1 MQVDHQR
8 TPVRG
13 PTFVRLLARLTDLA
27 APTSSASLPDRLSHW
42 LDWKQSL
49 ALSAAL
55 DGALRPPA
63 EPLPPFG
70 EPDIAECARV
80 RTALEHAIPLVGD
93 PMVLG
98 QRSDTA
104 PADYTVFRQRYVVM
118 QRKIGASTGTLRG
131 RLREKLAQASTQ
143 AARLAEADA
152 AMERALTPREHAMFA
167 GVPGLLGDHFER
179 LRLADDGAATWFDV
193 FRKDM
198 QDLLFAELDVR
209 FQPVEGLLAALRT
222 C

>member
-1 MQVDHQR
+1 VQVDHQR

-27 APTSSASLPDRLSHW
+27 APTSSTSLPDRLSHW

-49 ALSAAL
+49 ALSGAL
-55 DGALRPPA
+55 DGAVRPLA
-63 EPLPPFG
+63 EPVTPFG
-70 EPDIAECARV
+70 DADNAECARV
-80 RTALEHAIPLVGD
+80 RLALENAIPMVGD
-93 PMVLG
+93 PSVLG
-98 QRSDTA
+98 QRSEAA
-104 PADYTVFRQRYVVM
+104 PAEYTVFRQRYVVM

-131 RLREKLAQASTQ
+131 RLREKLAQASPQ

-152 AMERALTPREHAMFA
+152 AMEQALTPREHALFA
-167 GVPGLLGDHFER
+167 AVPGLLGDHFDR
-179 LRLADDGAATWFDV
+179 LRMADDVAPTWFDV